1 MLCSEIREILAE
13 EVEFQCRKEALD
25 SLMYRRAKLLRESLG
40 ERMRRAQDDGEW
52 SHLSQQECAGLH
64 KEEKLYLKSKVD
76 QLRCEQ
82 VRTKGMLA
90 ELRRLKVQA
99 KLIRAAQ
106 VALERK
112 RQPLQRSSKRG

>member
-1 MLCSEIREILAE
+1 MLRSEIREILAE
-13 EVEFQCRKEALD
+13 EKQVQRRKEALD
-25 SLMYRRAKLLRESLG
+25 SLLDMRSKFLRESL
-40 ERMRRAQDDGEW
+40 EDRMRRAHDKGEW
-52 SHLSQQECAGLH
+52 RHLSQKECAGLY

-112 RQPLQRSSKRG
+112 RH

>member
-1 MLCSEIREILAE
+1 MLRSEIREILADE
-13 EVEFQCRKEALD
+13 EQVQRRKEALD
-25 SLMYRRAKLLRESLG
+25 SLVDMRSKFLRESL
-40 ERMRRAQDDGEW
+40 EDRMRRAQDKGEW
-52 SHLSQQECAGLH
+52 GHLSQKECAGLH

-76 QLRCEQ
+76 QLRREQ

-112 RQPLQRSSKRG
+112 RH